1 MIDATKAYYSQ
12 LIADRPLMPAWDSLS
27 EKEQAKVAKVA
38 YTIFNMECDLASDFI
53 AAAKK
58 KVDK

>member
-1 MIDATKAYYSQ
+1 MIDATKEYYSQ
-12 LIADRPLMPAWDSLS
+12 LTADRPMMPAWDTLS

-38 YTIFNMECDLASDFI
+38 FNIFNMECNLASEI
-53 AAAKK
+53 ISAARK